1 MDGIQPLA
9 LEECPVLDPPC
20 PTSIYAMKKIPPS
33 FIWSALDHPNILR
46 TRGAKPP
53 RVSSVGNSAGWSDL
67 RLDWNESPASFPFCF
82 PYFVRGRDSVRAYIN
97 QMFKSEIVMYDGAM
111 ATMIQEKGRWLTEE
125 AFRGDR
131 FANWSCNVK
140 GNYDLLNLT
149 QPQLIKNIYLQYMRS
164 GSRLIGTN
172 TFCSTAIAQSTFG
185 MENLTYEM
193 NYASARLAR
202 EAANEITALD
212 PTRPR
217 FVVGAIGPTSRT
229 ASIPSKAEDSSV
241 RNVTFDELV
250 AAYYEQVVA
259 LVDGGIDML
268 IVETIFD
275 CLNAKAA
282 FYAISEYLEHAKV
295 DIPVIASVTLIDSSG
310 RTPSGQTPEAFYVS
324 IRHAKPICV
333 GLNCGLGTKQMVPF
347 LKRLVAIAEC
357 YVHVYSNAGLPNATG
372 GYDETPQIMAKY
384 YEEVFKNGWLNM
396 VGGCC
401 GSTPSHITAIKALID
416 GCNYKPRALLSVSTS
431 WMRLSGLNDLLIEDI
446 YEHFETTLWSEC
458 ERCSD
463 AMTSIRSHRLYGT
476 DDIDKVVSISK
487 RQMTH
492 DNHVIEI
499 IVDDQTVLG
508 LTAMQACVKVIAADP
523 DLAINPFM
531 LSAPNFE
538 ILLAGL
544 KCCPGKP
551 IVNNISLSLGEK
563 MFKQYATILR
573 THGAAVVVLAVGEM
587 GGTLYREKVRICRQ
601 SYNILVNE
609 VGFPAEDIL
618 FDLNV
623 SIGIEERDKDGTS
636 FFETINL
643 IKELCPYAKFTRS
656 INAV

>member
-1 MDGIQPLA
+1 MDEIQPLA
-9 LEECPVLDPPC
+9 LEECPVVEPPC
-20 PTSIYAMKKIPPS
+20 PASIYAMKKIPPS
-33 FIWSALDHPNILR
+33 YIWSALDHPLILR
-46 TRGAKPP
+46 TRSAKLSN
-53 RVSSVGNSAGWSDL
+53 VSLVGKVAGWSDQ
-67 RLDWNESPASFPFCF
+67 RLDWNESPSSFPSCF
-82 PYFVRGRDSVRAYIN
+82 PYFVRGRDSTRKYIN
-97 QMFKSEIVMYDGAM
+97 QLFKSEIVMYDGAM
-111 ATMIQEKGRWLTEE
+111 ATMIQEEGSWLTEE
-125 AFRGDR
+125 AFRGER
-131 FANWSCNVK
+131 FANWPCNVK

-149 QPQLIKNIYLQYMRS
+149 QAQVIKNIYLQYMRS

-185 MENLTYEM
+185 MESLTYEM

-212 PTRPR
+212 PTKPR

-229 ASIPSKAEDSSV
+229 ASIPSKAEDPSV

-250 AAYYEQVVA
+250 TAYYEQVVA
-259 LVDGGIDML
+259 LVDGGVDML

-282 FYAISEYLEHAKV
+282 FYAIGEYLEHAKV
-295 DIPVIASVTLIDSSG
+295 DIPLIASVTLIDSSG
-310 RTPSGQTPEAFYVS
+310 RTPSGQTPEAFYAS

-333 GLNCGLGTKQMVPF
+333 GLNCSLGTKQMVPF
-347 LKRLVAIAEC
+347 VKRLVACAEC

-384 YEEVFKNGWLNM
+384 YEEFFKNGWLNM

-401 GSTPSHITAIKALID
+401 GSTPSHIAAIKTLID
-416 GCNYKPRALLSVSTS
+416 TYNYKPRALLSDSPS
-431 WMRLSGLNDLLIEDI
+431 SMWLCGLNDLLIEDI
-446 YEHFETTLWSEC
+446 DDHFETMLWSES

-463 AMTSIRSHRLYGT
+463 SMNSIQSHRLYGT
-476 DDIDKVVSISK
+476 DRIDEVVNISK
-487 RQMTH
+487 RQITR
-492 DNHVIEI
+492 DSHVIEI
-499 IVDDQTVLG
+499 IVNDQTILG
-508 LTAMQACVKVIAADP
+508 LAAMTYVKVAVADP
-523 DLAINPFM
+523 VLAINPFM
-531 LSAPNFE
+531 LSAPKFE

-544 KCCPGKP
+544 KWCPGKP
-551 IVNNISLSLGEK
+551 IINNISLNLGEK
-563 MFKQYATILR
+563 TFKQYATLLR
-573 THGAAVVVLAVGEM
+573 KHGAAVVVLAADEII
-587 GGTLYREKVRICRQ
+587 GGTLYREKVRVCKQ

-618 FDLNV
+618 FDLNI
-623 SIGIEERDKDGTS
+623 SIGMEERDNDGTS

-643 IKELCPYAKFTRS
+643 VKELCPDAKATGR